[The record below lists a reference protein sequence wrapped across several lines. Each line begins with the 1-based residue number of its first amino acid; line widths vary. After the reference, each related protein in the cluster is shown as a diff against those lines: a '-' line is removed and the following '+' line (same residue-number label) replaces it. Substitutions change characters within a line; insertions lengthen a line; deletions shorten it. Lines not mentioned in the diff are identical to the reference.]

1 MIEGTQLCTK
11 LLIMKPL
18 ISNILKTSILF
29 LITSIPSQLKGQN
42 EMVISQIITGDLVT
56 AVEVYNTGANSIT
69 LTSANFGVQI
79 SPDNKQNNIQ
89 TWSPTSNLTLGGRE
103 VLVVVAAGSQK
114 DAFISYLNEVNANFV
129 DASATLSSAD
139 NDAIQIAYNA
149 SGTILANGNS
159 AIDRIG
165 DWLKSNAGFSGQ
177 SNITDENLEREL
189 EHLFTGYTAVGDV
202 TGTGFTAKYSAATAQ
217 ASITAPYTRDDF
229 EGFGISPGN
238 FEFNGTNWVTP
249 TDATGTS
256 DLPTVSTSCVL
267 ELVDNTSSSID
278 NNKSIAKIVL
288 GENSSLTLGA
298 SATGY
303 SQSKRIIRRL
313 NTATLTSERYF
324 GNDGWHIIGTPFPN
338 GFNNTQG
345 RGVSARYWYWIG
357 GEWSEAT
364 GSTVPDGLAIMV
376 RVGSAYSYSYTGVVP
391 EPFLP
396 EMGVIRMLTS
406 FTWDRTGASDGDLF
420 YVSDGHSSVSQG
432 SGWNLLSNPLPC
444 ALDWN
449 AMYDN
454 GNTNNIDAT
463 VYIWNPTTN
472 GWINFNALSDAGSV
486 ESGLIPP
493 NGAFLVKVS
502 SDAPASIAV
511 DVDSHGSLTVPSTSY
526 NKQFSYPTDVIHV
539 GITDITSSASNYFMV
554 SHDRN
559 RIAADYDPGLDS
571 WFKMSTGDNIPDIYF
586 PEGEHGQIF
595 QNVTDLSQPQAIPV
609 GTTDLTPGNTYTISV
624 EQFVDGNEYHVTL
637 EDTYTNSMID
647 LSLQPHS
654 FTQLYETVDDRFI
667 LHINQN
673 TVGVD
678 EALNHD
684 YYSFTRDNELYI
696 NPGSLD
702 IKTIKV
708 LSIDGKIIGN
718 VPYKENSK
726 IIELPNR
733 GIYVVE
739 IQAGQGTFT
748 DKVVY

>member
-1 MIEGTQLCTK
+1 MRHFYFKTFIVLLMSLLLSIPLSAQLLISQIVGNNGYTVDRPNAIEIFNYSGTQLVLNSNNFSVTTHRKNYSGNKTVYTWTPDSDIVLEPSMNFVLIGFRFSQPNGVDPDLTAFLSASGAQFYDTSADSLTFDETSSIRLNLNGEIVDQLGEWGLSNANIIPNDTTPTNINQRNWERK
-11 LLIMKPL
+11 LDWIQTGNPSWTRENRGGQGGIETGGFLNTFTQLNSALAPYTVEDALGLGVSPGTIVYDG
-18 ISNILKTSILF
+18 SNWNTPGNSQG
-29 LITSIPSQLKGQN
+29 SIPSNTNGS
-42 EMVISQIITGDLVT
+42 VIEIGSG
-56 AVEVYNTGANSIT
+56 SIA
-69 LTSANFGVQI
+69 L
-79 SPDNKQNNIQ
+79 DNNQNNINKIVVADSA
-89 TWSPTSNLTLGGRE
+89 TVTLG
-103 VLVVVAAGSQK
+103 A
-114 DAFISYLNEVNANFV
+114 
-129 DASATLSSAD
+129 
-139 NDAIQIAYNA
+139 NA
-149 SGTILANGNS
+149 SGYSQAK
-159 AIDRIG
+159 RISKKG
-165 DWLKSNAGFSGQ
+165 SNQ
-177 SNITDENLEREL
+177 
-189 EHLFTGYTAVGDV
+189 
-202 TGTGFTAKYSAATAQ
+202 TGT
-217 ASITAPYTRDDF
+217 
-229 EGFGISPGN
+229 
-238 FEFNGTNWVTP
+238 
-249 TDATGTS
+249 
-256 DLPTVSTSCVL
+256 
-267 ELVDNTSSSID
+267 
-278 NNKSIAKIVL
+278 
-288 GENSSLTLGA
+288 
-298 SATGY
+298 
-303 SQSKRIIRRL
+303 II
-313 NTATLTSERYF
+313 SERYF

-345 RGVSARYWYWIG
+345 RGVSARYWYWNG
-357 GEWSEAT
+357 GGWTES
-364 GSTVPDGLAIMV
+364 STVPAGLAIMV
-376 RVGSAYSYSYTGVVP
+376 RVGSAYSYSYTGGGAGTVST
-391 EPFLP
+391 
-396 EMGVIRMLTS
+396 GNGGNTDAYSS
-406 FTWDRTGASDGDLF
+406 FTWDRTGSADGDLF

-472 GWINFNALSDAGSV
+472 GWINYNAQSDAGSV

-554 SHDRN
+554 SHDE
-559 RIAADYDPGLDS
+559 IGTADYDPGLDS
-571 WFKMSTGDNIPDIYF
+571 WSKMSTADNIPDIYF

-595 QNVTDLSQPQAIPV
+595 QNVTDLSQPQSIPV
-609 GTTDLTPGNTYTISV
+609 GTTETIPGNTYTISV

-647 LSLQPHS
+647 LSRQPYS

-702 IKTIKV
+702 INKVKV

-718 VPYKENSK
+718 VTYKENST
-726 IIELPNR
+726 IIELPTR
-733 GIYVVE
+733 GIYVIE
-739 IQAGQGTFT
+739 IQAKQGTFT
-748 DKVVY
+748 DKVLY

>member
-1 MIEGTQLCTK
+1 M
-11 LLIMKPL
+11 
-18 ISNILKTSILF
+18 
-29 LITSIPSQLKGQN
+29 
-42 EMVISQIITGDLVT
+42 
-56 AVEVYNTGANSIT
+56 
-69 LTSANFGVQI
+69 
-79 SPDNKQNNIQ
+79 
-89 TWSPTSNLTLGGRE
+89 
-103 VLVVVAAGSQK
+103 
-114 DAFISYLNEVNANFV
+114 
-129 DASATLSSAD
+129 
-139 NDAIQIAYNA
+139 
-149 SGTILANGNS
+149 
-159 AIDRIG
+159 
-165 DWLKSNAGFSGQ
+165 
-177 SNITDENLEREL
+177 
-189 EHLFTGYTAVGDV
+189 
-202 TGTGFTAKYSAATAQ
+202 
-217 ASITAPYTRDDF
+217 
-229 EGFGISPGN
+229 
-238 FEFNGTNWVTP
+238 
-249 TDATGTS
+249 
-256 DLPTVSTSCVL
+256 

-376 RVGSAYSYSYTGVVP
+376 RVGSAYSYSYTGGSAGTVST
-391 EPFLP
+391 
-396 EMGVIRMLTS
+396 GNGGNTDAYSS

-554 SHDRN
+554 SHDE
-559 RIAADYDPGLDS
+559 IGTADYDPGLDS